1 MLNYARLIAQDLC
14 PVVRYAVG
22 YRRFVRQCVSGG
34 AARKNNGGRFS
45 GIWPPS
51 VLAEAGA

>member
-1 MLNYARLIAQDLC
+1 MLNYARIAQELR

-22 YRRFVRQCVSGG
+22 YRSFVRECVSGG

-45 GIWPPS
+45 GMWPPS